1 MESAGWFT
9 LERMTSPTHLP
20 YSATEEG
27 INVRLHV
34 AASILAA
41 VAAIAMITLGV
52 MNGASLRQIISGA
65 VFAFSA
71 SLLYLASSSYHHAL
85 DEKRRARLK
94 VFDHC
99 AIYLLIAGT
108 YTPFTL
114 VAMQGSSRGII
125 WFSVIWALA
134 AAGIIFKL
142 FYTGRFVLVSTLIYV
157 AMGWLVVVDFKSAI
171 GLIDP
176 FSFKWMLAGG
186 VAYTFGALIYLM
198 KKLPYTHAIWH
209 FFIVLAN
216 ACHFVAVWPMVT
228 LPR

>member
-1 MESAGWFT
+1 MNT
-9 LERMTSPTHLP
+9 PTHLP
-20 YSATEEG
+20 YSDLEEG

-34 AASILAA
+34 AASALAA
-41 VAAIAMITLGV
+41 AAAVVMIVLGIK
-52 MNGASLRQIISGA
+52 NGADLRQIVSGA
-65 VFAFSA
+65 VFALSA
-71 SLLYLASSSYHHAL
+71 SLLYFASSSYHHAR
-85 DEKRRARLK
+85 DAVRRARLK

-114 VAMQGSSRGII
+114 VAMEGSSRGII
-125 WFSVIWALA
+125 WFSVIWVLA
-134 AAGIIFKL
+134 AAGIVFKL
-142 FYTGRFVLVSTLIYV
+142 FFTGRFVLVSTLIYV
-157 AMGWLVVVDFKSAI
+157 AMGWLVVVDFKSAVS
-171 GLIDP
+171 LIDP

-186 VAYTFGALIYLM
+186 VGYTVGAVIYLM

>member
-1 MESAGWFT
+1 MNT
-9 LERMTSPTHLP
+9 PTHLP
-20 YSATEEG
+20 YSDLEEG

-34 AASILAA
+34 AASALAA
-41 VAAIAMITLGV
+41 SAAVVMIVLGIK
-52 MNGASLRQIISGA
+52 NGADLRQIVSGA
-65 VFAFSA
+65 VFALSA
-71 SLLYLASSSYHHAL
+71 SLLYFASSSYHHAR
-85 DEKRRARLK
+85 DAVRRARLK

-114 VAMQGSSRGII
+114 VAMEGSSRGII
-125 WFSVIWALA
+125 WFSVIWVLA
-134 AAGIIFKL
+134 AAGIVFKL
-142 FYTGRFVLVSTLIYV
+142 FFTGRFVLVSTLIYV
-157 AMGWLVVVDFKSAI
+157 AMGWLVVVDFKSAVS
-171 GLIDP
+171 LIDP

-186 VAYTFGALIYLM
+186 VGYTVGAVIYLM